1 MARLV
6 LLLLGLLSRLLQLPV
21 FSPPQPGN
29 ASVPACPP
37 GRFRCE
43 PGAVCFPWEWRCDG
57 HPDCED
63 EEDERGCGTA
73 TPAEPSPDG
82 AWPTPPRISAM
93 PPTGSAEA
101 SAMPV
106 PGDSVP
112 SRSQGRMSIL
122 IIAALLSILVA
133 VGSVA
138 VWGLSKA
145 KSRSDIFSFEKA
157 SREQLVPDKSQTGSF
172 P

>member
-1 MARLV
+1 
-6 LLLLGLLSRLLQLPV
+6 
-21 FSPPQPGN
+21 
-29 ASVPACPP
+29 P

-43 PGAVCFPWEWRCDG
+43 PGAVCFPREWRCDG

-63 EEDERGCGTA
+63 EEDERGCGTV

-82 AWPTPPRISAM
+82 ARPTPPRISAV
-93 PPTGSAEA
+93 PPPGSAGTGEP
-101 SAMPV
+101 SADV
-106 PGDSVP
+106 QTWCSEWFFACALSSLV
-112 SRSQGRMSIL
+112 
-122 IIAALLSILVA
+122 LLSILVA

-157 SREQLVPDKSQTGSF
+157 SREQLMPDKSQ
-172 P
+172 

>member
-1 MARLV
+1 MARL
-6 LLLLGLLSRLLQLPV
+6 LPLLLGLLPLPV
-21 FSPPQPGN
+21 FLLPPPLLSPPLPGN

-43 PGAVCFPWEWRCDG
+43 SGAACFPWEWRCDG

-82 AWPTPPRISAM
+82 AWPRISAM

-101 SAMPV
+101 SATPV

-122 IIAALLSILVA
+122 IIAGKLLISSRCLTLLS
-133 VGSVA
+133 
-138 VWGLSKA
+138 
-145 KSRSDIFSFEKA
+145 SRA
-157 SREQLVPDKSQTGSF
+157 QC
-172 P
+172 